1 MAYRLL
7 RLKLTEEQASKLD
20 ALQKVSGINEDIVSS
35 LMGLFSLKGL
45 NLEEV
50 ETNAQMA
57 KRLLASGDEAGAAQ
71 ALLADL
77 KAKEAKVAGKPAGK
91 KEGLQTSRESRRGGR
106 SCAGPAACRRGTAT
120 SPTPAR
126 RW

>member
-45 NLEEV
+45 SLEET
-50 ETNAQMA
+50 ETNAQKA
-57 KRLLASGDEAGAAQ
+57 KRLLAAGDEAGAAQ

-77 KAKEAKVAGKPAGK
+77 KAREAKAAGKPAEK
-91 KEGLQTSRESRRGGR
+91 KEG
-106 SCAGPAACRRGTAT
+106 
-120 SPTPAR
+120 
-126 RW
+126 